1 VKAEEADLLEDLVL
15 VAHRD
20 AREKISRMVEEEM
33 AVSPAAWGSRR
44 GSSSRMQYSSALLE
58 ALITELTKLPGLGR
72 KSAQRIAFHILRA
85 GEADAERLARAILDL
100 RARVM
105 DCEVCCNVTETQPCG
120 FCADTRRDPSVICV
134 VEQPMDVLAIERTG
148 EFRAATTSS
157 RGALPVDG
165 IGPDQLRIRELLARV
180 RAGGVAEVIL
190 ATNPT
195 APGEATALYV
205 ARLLQGA
212 PGVRV
217 TRIARGV
224 PMGSTSSSP
233 TRSRWP
239 RPERSQG
246 AIT

>member
-1 VKAEEADLLEDLVL
+1 
-15 VAHRD
+15 
-20 AREKISRMVEEEM
+20 
-33 AVSPAAWGSRR
+33 
-44 GSSSRMQYSSALLE
+44 MQYSSALLE
-58 ALITELTKLPGLGR
+58 SLITELTKLPGLGR

-100 RARVM
+100 KARVM
-105 DCEVCCNVTETQPCG
+105 DCEVCCNVTETQPCAL
-120 FCADTRRDPSVICV
+120 CADTRRDSSVICV

-148 EFRAATTSS
+148 EFRG
-157 RGALPVDG
+157 RYHVLKGALSPVDG

-195 APGEATALYV
+195 ASGEATALYL
-205 ARLLQGA
+205 ARLLQEA

-224 PMGSTSSSP
+224 PMGSDLEFSDQVTLARALSG
-233 TRSRWP
+233 RK
-239 RPERSQG
+239 EL
-246 AIT
+246 